1 MISIVVPVYNAAKY
15 IEETIESVINQ
26 TYKDWELL
34 LVDDC
39 SKDDSAEVI
48 QEVIRSFEQDEEYK
62 GRIRFIKKEHNE
74 GAAKARNTG
83 IMEAQGRYIA
93 FLDADDI
100 WYPEKLQNEL
110 DFMQLHEAAFVY
122 SSYKFGDEDAV
133 PTGKVARV
141 PKHLTYKEA
150 LSRTIIFTSTVLL
163 DTKKIDRELILM
175 PDIPSEDTA
184 TWWRILQ
191 TGITAYGLDEALVI
205 YRRPASSLSSNKGKA
220 VKRIWRLYREIA
232 GLGMVSAA
240 WHMVGWA
247 FNATMR
253 RMLDDAIRNH
263 LESVKRF
270 TVLQLSM
277 IGLVLHT
284 LIYAGIWFKV
294 YYPLIS
300 SVRVSKDGYNF
311 GGGLKLYFRGH
322 LVILAIYFFL
332 LLFLSRSNGSMKT
345 GYLRPGRTL
354 TTQVIALGMTNL
366 ITYAQLSLMRNWL
379 LPVSPILHAFLG
391 QILLAL
397 IWTYLADAIYR
408 CVFPPKDT
416 LVILGKEDREEVAEI
431 VRRFEGRQ
439 DKFRVMK
446 LISTSEG
453 MDKVESECLRWY
465 GCVIIG
471 GVYGLQRR
479 ELVNFCYSHYIRM
492 YIIPEFADLM
502 LQGAQ
507 QMDLFNTPILELK
520 EYNIS
525 WEERVI
531 KRIAD
536 IILAIVLILITS
548 PVMLFRVIR
557 AAAGHRPVME
567 RTVCLSK
574 DGREFVR
581 HTFSGGG
588 FGWTLPMFFDVL
600 KGSLSMIGPEALPAD
615 VERQMIEEDQRFFYR
630 LRVKSG
636 YSGYAASMG
645 KTFYKDHGKNLSK
658 EDANEILK
666 MDMVYVQHYSLLQDF
681 RLVVGILST
690 SIKLFDKT

>member
-15 IEETIESVINQ
+15 IKETIKAVVNQ

-39 SKDDSAEVI
+39 SKDDSETVI
-48 QEVIRSFEQDEEYK
+48 QEVLRSFEQDENIK

-163 DTKKIDRELILM
+163 DTKKIDRERILM

-191 TGITAYGLDEALVI
+191 TGITAYGLDEPLVI

-220 VKRIWRLYREIA
+220 VKRIWGLYREIA
-232 GLGMVSAA
+232 DLGMVSAA
-240 WHMVGWA
+240 FHMFGWA

-253 RMLDDAIRNH
+253 RILDDAIRNH

-277 IGLVLHT
+277 LGLVLHT
-284 LIYAGIWFKV
+284 LIYAGIWFRV

-391 QILLAL
+391 QILLAF

-453 MDKVESECLRWY
+453 MDKVENECLRWY

-479 ELVNFCYSHYIRM
+479 ELINFCYAHYIRM

-525 WEERVI
+525 WEERLL

-574 DGREFVR
+574 DGREFTR

-615 VERQMIEEDQRFFYR
+615 VERQMIEADQRFFYR
-630 LRVKSG
+630 LRVKAG

-645 KTFYKDHGKNLSK
+645 KTFYKDRGKNLSK
-658 EDANEILK
+658 EDAHEILK

>member
-48 QEVIRSFEQDEEYK
+48 QEVIRSFEQDEKYK

-220 VKRIWRLYREIA
+220 VKRIWQLYREIA

-240 WHMVGWA
+240 FHMVGWA

-253 RMLDDAIRNH
+253 RILDDAIRNH

-345 GYLRPGRTL
+345 GYL
-354 TTQVIALGMTNL
+354 
-366 ITYAQLSLMRNWL
+366 LSL
-379 LPVSPILHAFLG
+379 IHIFFL
-391 QILLAL
+391 
-397 IWTYLADAIYR
+397 T
-408 CVFPPKDT
+408 V
-416 LVILGKEDREEVAEI
+416 LGAEN
-431 VRRFEGRQ
+431 
-439 DKFRVMK
+439 
-446 LISTSEG
+446 
-453 MDKVESECLRWY
+453 C
-465 GCVIIG
+465 
-471 GVYGLQRR
+471 
-479 ELVNFCYSHYIRM
+479 
-492 YIIPEFADLM
+492 
-502 LQGAQ
+502 
-507 QMDLFNTPILELK
+507 
-520 EYNIS
+520 
-525 WEERVI
+525 
-531 KRIAD
+531 
-536 IILAIVLILITS
+536 
-548 PVMLFRVIR
+548 
-557 AAAGHRPVME
+557 
-567 RTVCLSK
+567 
-574 DGREFVR
+574 
-581 HTFSGGG
+581 
-588 FGWTLPMFFDVL
+588 
-600 KGSLSMIGPEALPAD
+600 
-615 VERQMIEEDQRFFYR
+615 
-630 LRVKSG
+630 
-636 YSGYAASMG
+636 
-645 KTFYKDHGKNLSK
+645 
-658 EDANEILK
+658 
-666 MDMVYVQHYSLLQDF
+666 
-681 RLVVGILST
+681 
-690 SIKLFDKT
+690 